1 MNEQTISIFEVASKS
16 KFRFEFKGRLATED
30 LWDLSVT
37 DLDTIFKGLNA
48 QVKQEKEES
57 LLSIRSNRDKEVDT
71 KIEIVKH
78 IVSFKLDEQAKK
90 ANERLI
96 KIQKQKILE
105 LLNEKEDDAL
115 KGKTKEELEEM
126 LKNLSV

>member
-1 MNEQTISIFEVASKS
+1 MNEQTIFEVASKS
-16 KFRFEFKGRLATED
+16 KFRFAFKGQITTED

-37 DLDTIFKGLNA
+37 DLDAIFKGLNS
-48 QVKQEKEES
+48 QVKQAKEES
-57 LLSIRSNRDKEVDT
+57 LLSVRSNQDKELDT

-78 IVSFKLDEQAKK
+78 IVAFKLDEQAKK
-90 ANERLI
+90 ANERLV

-105 LLNEKEDDAL
+105 LLNEKEDESL

-126 LKNLSV
+126 LKQMSI